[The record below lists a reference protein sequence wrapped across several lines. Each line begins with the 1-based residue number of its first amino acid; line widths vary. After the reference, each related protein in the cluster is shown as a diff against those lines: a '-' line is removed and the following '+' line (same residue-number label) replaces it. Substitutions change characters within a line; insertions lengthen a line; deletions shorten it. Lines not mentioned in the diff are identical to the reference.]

1 MRLARAQGYE
11 CVLGCAYPHD
21 PMRVP
26 AWYIRWLVLK
36 NLRPGTIV
44 ILHDG
49 IADLR
54 RSIQA
59 LPRILGAGRE
69 RDCGLSRLGSYC
81 ERGNNRWIQID
92 ELQLGT

>member
-69 RDCGLSRLGSYC
+69 RGLRFVSIAKLLREGQQPMDT
-81 ERGNNRWIQID
+81 N
-92 ELQLGT
+92 